1 MCYIYNRLHRKNGI
15 TMEQRRG
22 KYSSKKGPDI
32 RLILMGLI
40 VVLAVLLI
48 VVICVAVKGN
58 KPEPTQP
65 TETTTQV
72 PESSADP
79 TVPSSSTAPYTPAG
93 LEVLFPQQSHTVTTE
108 DRLTFQGTS
117 DPTLNLTINGQL
129 VSRDAEGNFSYTVQL
144 NNGNN
149 TFEVAYNG
157 ETIVYTAEYRYVVE
171 YYSPS
176 NAQTYGSGATVFFEV
191 SARTGS
197 TVTAAF
203 NGATITL
210 NEGANQSGFGAS
222 EGFTIYVGEY
232 TLTNLNT
239 TDLELGQITFTA
251 TCNGITETYSS
262 GNITCQKSGQVL
274 GSDPS
279 VTPSTGGYQDVG
291 SGYIGEV
298 INYSAET
305 FYYWDNYGY
314 SHPVNN
320 YLPEGTL
327 DYVTTDILT
336 SDNGEET
343 FRIMRCGYRVF
354 TKKNNPPAAKTTVLN
369 CYIGKLPDHNEIGFV
384 SMKDAGQYS
393 VMTLD
398 VLWKAPFRLLLETQD
413 YRNPSAGN
421 GRSYLVSDFTSS
433 YLDITFCYAT
443 VFTGD
448 LVIPADNPLFSH
460 ATLTQNES
468 DCTLRLHFKE
478 AGAFYGWDA
487 NYNEKGQLCFTF
499 LNPPKVSKSDNAYGV
514 DLTGI
519 TIMLDVGHGGK
530 DPGASG
536 YTSSGV
542 RYTEAERNLNLSL
555 LIKAELEKMG
565 ATVLLNREDNSTRTV
580 DERILMMRTSNVDL
594 LIAVHHNSNS
604 SNSSSGFDS
613 FYYAPFSHVVTHKVN
628 NAVKATGL
636 YSSSNVGWHI
646 YYMGRQT
653 YCPVVL
659 TENGY
664 MSNPSDMD
672 AIADQATNVKKA
684 QAIARGI
691 ADYYLLF
698 AE

>member
-108 DRLTFQGTS
+108 DSLTFQGTS

-197 TVTAAF
+197 TVSAAF

-354 TKKNNPPAAKTTVLN
+354 TKKNNPPA
-369 CYIGKLPDHNEIGFV
+369 P
-384 SMKDAGQYS
+384 
-393 VMTLD
+393 
-398 VLWKAPFRLLLETQD
+398 R
-413 YRNPSAGN
+413 
-421 GRSYLVSDFTSS
+421 
-433 YLDITFCYAT
+433 
-443 VFTGD
+443 
-448 LVIPADNPLFSH
+448 
-460 ATLTQNES
+460 
-468 DCTLRLHFKE
+468 
-478 AGAFYGWDA
+478 
-487 NYNEKGQLCFTF
+487 QL
-499 LNPPKVSKSDNAYGV
+499 S
-514 DLTGI
+514 
-519 TIMLDVGHGGK
+519 
-530 DPGASG
+530 
-536 YTSSGV
+536 
-542 RYTEAERNLNLSL
+542 
-555 LIKAELEKMG
+555 
-565 ATVLLNREDNSTRTV
+565 
-580 DERILMMRTSNVDL
+580 
-594 LIAVHHNSNS
+594 
-604 SNSSSGFDS
+604 
-613 FYYAPFSHVVTHKVN
+613 
-628 NAVKATGL
+628 
-636 YSSSNVGWHI
+636 
-646 YYMGRQT
+646 
-653 YCPVVL
+653 
-659 TENGY
+659 
-664 MSNPSDMD
+664 
-672 AIADQATNVKKA
+672 
-684 QAIARGI
+684 
-691 ADYYLLF
+691 
-698 AE
+698 

>member
-1 MCYIYNRLHRKNGI
+1 MENRK
-15 TMEQRRG
+15 G
-22 KYSSKKGPDI
+22 KYSKKGPNTQ
-32 RLILMGLI
+32 LILLGLI
-40 VVLAVLLI
+40 AVLVILLI
-48 VVICVAVKGN
+48 TVVCIAVSTGN
-58 KPEPTQP
+58 PPSTQP
-65 TETTTQV
+65 TESTTQ
-72 PESSADP
+72 A
-79 TVPSSSTAPYTPAG
+79 PSSSTTIPPT
-93 LEVLFPQQSHTVTTE
+93 SSTVTTAPGGLE
-108 DRLTFQGTS
+108 ILYPTQAYTVTTKDSITFQGNS
-117 DPTLNLTINGQL
+117 DTDLPLTINGKSVDRNADGSFTYQAKL
-129 VSRDAEGNFSYTVQL
+129 TSGKNV
-144 NNGNN
+144 
-149 TFEVAYNG
+149 FEINYNG
-157 ETIVYTAEYRYVVE
+157 ETVSYTVECRYVIE
-171 YYSPS
+171 YYAPS
-176 NAQTYGSGATVFFEV
+176 DAQVYGSGATVFFEV

-197 TVTAAF
+197 TVTATF
-203 NGATITL
+203 NGFTISM
-210 NEGANQSGFGAS
+210 EKGANQSGFGAS

-232 TLTNLNT
+232 TLTNTNT
-239 TDLELGQITFTA
+239 SDLDLGEITFTA
-251 TCNGITETYSS
+251 TYNGVTETYHS
-262 GNITCQKSGQVL
+262 GKIVCQKSSQIL
-274 GSDPS
+274 SSDPS
-279 VTPSTGGYQDVG
+279 ATPSTGGYQDVG

-327 DYVTTDILT
+327 DYVTTDILV

-369 CYIGKLPDHNEIGFV
+369 CYIGKLPDHNEVGFV
-384 SMKDAGQYS
+384 SMENQGQYS

-398 VLWKAPFRLLLETQD
+398 VMWKAPFRLLLETQD
-413 YRNPSAGN
+413 YKNPNGGG
-421 GRSYLVSDFTSS
+421 GRSYLVSDFTSA
-433 YLDITFCYAT
+433 YVDITFCYAT

-448 LVIPADNPLFSH
+448 LVIPIDNPLFSH

-487 NYNEKGQLCFTF
+487 NYNDKGQLCFKF

-519 TIMLDVGHGGK
+519 KIMLDVGHGGV
-530 DPGASG
+530 DGGAGG
-536 YTSSGV
+536 YTSAGV
-542 RYTEAERNLNLSL
+542 RYNESERNLNLAKL
-555 LIKAELEKMG
+555 LKTELESMG
-565 ATVLLNREDNSTRTV
+565 ATVLMNREDNSTRTV
-580 DERILMMRTSNVDL
+580 DERILMMRGSNVDL
-594 LIAVHHNSNS
+594 LIAIHHNSNS
-604 SNSSSGFDS
+604 GKTSSGFDC

-628 NAVKATGL
+628 DATKAAGIYT
-636 YSSSNVGWHI
+636 SSDVGWHI

-664 MSNPSDMD
+664 MSNSSDMD

-684 QAIARGI
+684 QALARGI

>member
-1 MCYIYNRLHRKNGI
+1 MAYR
-15 TMEQRRG
+15 QG
-22 KYSSKKGPDI
+22 KYSKKGPDI
-32 RLILMGLI
+32 RLILIGLI
-40 VVLAVLLI
+40 VVLVILLI
-48 VVICVAVKGN
+48 VVICIAANGK
-58 KPEPTQP
+58 KTEPTEP
-65 TETTTQV
+65 TGTTTQM
-72 PESSADP
+72 PEPSSSEP

-93 LEVLFPQQSHTVTTE
+93 LEVLYPTKGHTITLE
-108 DRLTFQGTS
+108 NSFTFLGTS
-117 DPTLNLTINGQL
+117 DPSVNLTINGQL
-129 VSRDAEGNFSYTVQL
+129 VSRDEDGNFSHTVKL

-157 ETIVYTAEYRYVVE
+157 ETVTYTAEYRYVVE
-171 YYSPS
+171 YFSPS
-176 NAQTYGSGATVFFEV
+176 DAQTYGSGATVFFEV

-197 TVTAAF
+197 TVTATF
-203 NGATITL
+203 NGTTTTL
-210 NEGANQSGFGAS
+210 EKGENQSGFGAA
-222 EGFTIYVGEY
+222 EGFTIYVGTY
-232 TLTNLNT
+232 TLTNINT
-239 TDLELGQITFTA
+239 TDLELGQITFAA
-251 TCNGITETYSS
+251 TYNGVTETYAS

-327 DYVTTDILT
+327 DYVNTDILV
-336 SDNGEET
+336 SDNGKQT
-343 FRIMRCGYRVF
+343 FRIMRCGYRVY
-354 TKKNNPPAAKTTVLN
+354 TKKDNDPSRVKTPVLN
-369 CYIGKLPDHNEIGFV
+369 CYIGTLPDHNEIGFV
-384 SMKDAGQYS
+384 SMKDEGQYS

-413 YRNPSAGN
+413 YRNPNGGG
-421 GRSYLVSDFTSS
+421 GRSYLVSAFTSS
-433 YLDITFCYAT
+433 YIDITFCYAT

-487 NYNEKGQLCFTF
+487 NYNDKGQLCFTF

-519 TIMLDVGHGGK
+519 KIMLDVGHGGS

-536 YTSSGV
+536 YTSSGI
-542 RYTEAERNLNLSL
+542 YYSEAERNLNLAL
-555 LIKAELEKMG
+555 LLKAELEKMG

-580 DERILMMRTSNVDL
+580 DERILMMRGANVDL
-594 LIAVHHNSNS
+594 LIAVHHNSS
-604 SNSSSGFDS
+604 SDTTSRGFDS
-613 FYYAPFSHVVTHKVN
+613 FYYSPFSHVVTHKVN
-628 NAVKATGL
+628 NAMKATGI
-636 YSSSNVGWHI
+636 YTSCDVGWHM

-659 TENGY
+659 TENGF
-664 MSNPSDMD
+664 MKNTADMD